1 MTAARYH
8 LPLTLENAILVDRRG
23 GAAAQRTPQ
32 NRKRTLPNFAFSFFR
47 ANACFLAAASAI
59 FTSRAELW
67 GGATIFLFFEKN
79 GEKK

>member
-1 MTAARYH
+1 MTAARYN

-59 FTSRAELW
+59 FRAELW
-67 GGATIFLFFEKN
+67 VWFTNFLFFLTSQLPHH
-79 GEKK
+79 